1 MLDTGEIE
9 ITVFAPQY
17 VVDRWEDADQ
27 YEICIIESIKPTK
40 AATNLVALSWVAL
53 RSRSSTFRFSLERTF
68 LSDYRLFPVRIGLRK
83 GFVQLLR
90 NLRTIVIN
98 ARVKRKTILYFFPPF
113 RVLSRRNRLVLENG
127 HALPPQ
133 IKNGNFEWLV
143 LPCNALDELMTDYL
157 ANARQIGLRSI
168 LAIDNWDNLTS
179 KSAFVVQPDLVTV
192 MGTRCVQYAVEIHQ
206 SDPKT
211 VLPIG
216 LPRFDVYRTLQKDGA
231 AMKHSTRKRVLYV
244 GFSLAHSEKRVVDEL
259 ADYLDDKHGPGFV
272 EVHYRPHP
280 LAVPRIDDY
289 EIKNPH
295 VVTTDHGLLSRT
307 GLPHMDDEFI
317 NALTEANLVVGA
329 PTTLMLESMLVGRPC
344 VLDITCDKY
353 HRTTAGKAAQRYT
366 HMRDLLEVRNL
377 ARGESIEQILSA
389 VNTIL
394 EANISKVSYEIE
406 HLYDTHGSSYA
417 ERLTSIL
424 LA

>member
-27 YEICIIESIKPTK
+27 YEISIIESIEPTR
-40 AATNLVALSWVAL
+40 AATDLVALSWVAL

-68 LSDYRLFPVRIGLRK
+68 LSDFRLFPFRIGLRR
-83 GFVQLLR
+83 GFAQFLR
-90 NLRTIVIN
+90 NLRTIAHN
-98 ARVKRKTILYFFPPF
+98 MKVKRKAILYFFPPF
-113 RVLSRRNRLVLENG
+113 RVLSGRNRLMLNTG
-127 HALPPQ
+127 HALPPR
-133 IKNGNFEWLV
+133 ITNGNFDWLV
-143 LPCNALDELMTDYL
+143 LPCHALNELMTDYL
-157 ANARQIGLRSI
+157 AHAQQIGLRSI

-179 KSAFVVQPDLVTV
+179 KSAFVVLPDLVTV
-192 MGTRCVQYAVEIHQ
+192 MGARCVQYAVEIHR

-231 AMKHSTRKRVLYV
+231 AKKHSTRKRVLYA
-244 GFSLAHSEKRVVDEL
+244 GFSLAHSEKRVVNEL
-259 ADYLDDKHGPGFV
+259 ADYLDITYGPGVV

-280 LAVPRIDDY
+280 LAVPRVDDY
-289 EIKNPH
+289 EIENPH
-295 VVTTDHGLLSRT
+295 VVTTEHGNLSRT

-317 NALTEANLVVGA
+317 NALTEANVVVGA
-329 PTTLMLESMLVGRPC
+329 PTTLMLEAMLVGRPC
-344 VLDITCDKY
+344 VLDVTCDKF

-366 HMRDLLEVRNL
+366 HMQDLLAVRDL
-377 ARGESIEQILSA
+377 ARGESVEQLISA
-389 VNTIL
+389 VSTIL
-394 EANISKVSYEIE
+394 EANIAKVSYEIE
-406 HLYDTHGSSYA
+406 HLYNTGDLSYA
-417 ERLTSIL
+417 EHMTSIL